1 MKIFVQHQ
9 FYEVI
14 SMKKLIA
21 ALLSAVLVLSAAAGC
36 GSFTGKSGGTSASP
50 TNSGG
55 TKPTSVNIYL
65 ENEIPTLNQF
75 AASDNIAFN
84 VLNNISEGLYR
95 LDMNNEPQ
103 PAMAKDCKISDD
115 KLTYTFTLRDGLK
128 FSNGDAITSK
138 TFKDTWIKQMA
149 ADTPNNYAF
158 IVTDYIVNAQEYSE
172 KKATAD
178 QIGIQTPDDKTL
190 VVKLKA
196 PTPYFLSLTTFVPYY
211 AVDMS
216 FFEKQGK
223 DYAVGKDNLVY
234 SGPYMISQ
242 YDAAAGVEL
251 VKNPNYWDAAN
262 VQVDTVSIKI
272 IKEQSTALNLYKAG
286 QLSRVQLASTD
297 VPAYKDSEEF
307 KTHSIFRTN
316 FIQFNTT
323 AEGTKNINIRKALSL
338 AIVQVDT
345 VSIKIIKEQST
356 ALNLYKAGQL
366 SRVQLASTDV
376 PAYKDSEEF
385 KTHSIFRTNFIQFN
399 TTAEGTKNINIRK
412 ALSLAIDNDTL
423 VSTILNNGSEAANG
437 VVPKAMSSGVAGKT
451 FGSMQSTLNPYDAAK
466 AKEYWAKGVAELGGK
481 APQLTLV
488 LDDNTENKDVGTYL
502 QSQFKSVLGIEVRL
516 DSKTKEARRTL
527 MKAGTYQMGLN
538 AWGADYD
545 DPMTYLQIWTENKN
559 AFRGNFKDTDAAN
572 DYAKLIQSAH
582 GEKDNAK
589 RADLLVQAEKSLI
602 TDNAVVAPLYYMG
615 SAYLIKSNVSNL
627 IEPNSGILELKYV
640 TVQ

>member
-1 MKIFVQHQ
+1 
-9 FYEVI
+9 
-14 SMKKLIA
+14 MKKLIA
-21 ALLSAVLVLSAAAGC
+21 ALLSAALILSAAAGC
-36 GSFTGKSGGTSASP
+36 GSFTGKSGGTTASQ
-50 TNSGG
+50 TNSGE
-55 TKPTSVNIYL
+55 TKSTSVNIYL

-103 PAMAKDCKISDD
+103 PAMAKDCKISED
-115 KLTYTFTLRDGLK
+115 KLTYTFTLRNGLK

-158 IVTDYIVNAQEYSE
+158 IMTDYIVNAQEYSE

-190 VVKLKA
+190 IVKLKA

-216 FFEKQGK
+216 FFDEQGK

-262 VQVDTVSIKI
+262 VKVDTVSIKI

-297 VPAYKDSEEF
+297 VPAYKDNKEF

-323 AEGTKNINIRKALSL
+323 AEGTKNL
-338 AIVQVDT
+338 
-345 VSIKIIKEQST
+345 
-356 ALNLYKAGQL
+356 
-366 SRVQLASTDV
+366 
-376 PAYKDSEEF
+376 
-385 KTHSIFRTNFIQFN
+385 
-399 TTAEGTKNINIRK
+399 NIRK

-423 VSTILNNGSEAANG
+423 MSTILNNGSEAANG

-451 FGSMQSTLNPYDAAK
+451 FGSMQGTLKSYDAAK

-502 QSQFKSVLGIEVRL
+502 QSQFRSVLGIDVKL
-516 DSKTKEARRTL
+516 DSKTKEARRDL

-538 AWGADYD
+538 AWGADYN